1 MTRVPPQSGAE
12 LFRAL
17 LPRAKNKRTVA
28 FPDRAPERLFERLAR
43 PSTARRESR
52 MAGESAK
59 GTRVIALVGPAGAGK
74 TSLAEAMLFAAGATD
89 RLGSTANGSSIGDSS
104 PESRQ
109 RGGSTQLKLYNLQ
122 YLGDEFAII
131 DVPGSIGFAADGARA
146 LAIADVAIVVVDP
159 DPARAPLA
167 APALRALDELGIP
180 HLIFVNR
187 IDQAHGR
194 VRDLLSA
201 LQPMS
206 VSPLIARQIPIW
218 DGEKVSGFVDLA
230 LERAFKYRVGKE
242 SERIEIPS
250 ELQERE
256 IEARTHMLEQLA
268 DHDDELLEQLLMD
281 QAPTAEK
288 VFQDLTRETTENLGV
303 SVLFG
308 SANSSWGVRRLLKA
322 LRHEA
327 PGPQPTANRPEV
339 SDPAMYTFKI
349 IHGSIGRLALSRV
362 LGGRIAEGSDLKTQ
376 DGEHARVGSLFKVQG
391 EKTQKVSEG
400 RDGGV
405 VAVAK
410 VDEVKSGEWI
420 GVGKLPPAVE
430 IEYPARNCAM
440 AIEPADRKDD
450 VKLSGALQRLSEED
464 SALVIEHDDANHEI
478 RLRGVNDEHLNT
490 VIARLKRR
498 YGVEV
503 KSHTPAVGYRE
514 SVRKSVTQK
523 GRHKKQSGGH
533 GQFGDVI
540 IEVKPLPRGSG
551 FVFEEK
557 IHGGSVP
564 KQWIPAVEDGVREA
578 MVKGPLGFPVV
589 DCAVTLID
597 GSYHSVDSSE
607 LAFRLAGRIAMQE
620 ALAAAQPHL
629 LEPMHKLSVVCPS
642 SATSR
647 ITSAIA
653 GRRGQML
660 GMGPRDGWAG
670 WDRIDALIP
679 EAELSGLEAEL
690 RSQSQGLA
698 TYEAEFDHL
707 AELNGPL
714 ADRVLQQRVPEPA

>member
-1 MTRVPPQSGAE
+1 
-12 LFRAL
+12 
-17 LPRAKNKRTVA
+17 
-28 FPDRAPERLFERLAR
+28 
-43 PSTARRESR
+43 
-52 MAGESAK
+52 MAGQPYK

-89 RLGSTANGSSIGDSS
+89 RLGSTANGSSVGDSS
-104 PESRQ
+104 PEARS
-109 RGGSTQLKLYNLQ
+109 RGGSTELNLYNFQ
-122 YLGDEFAII
+122 YLGEDFAII
-131 DVPGSIGFAADGARA
+131 DVPGSIGFAADGAKA
-146 LAIADVAIVVVDP
+146 VAVADVAIVVVDP

-194 VRDLLSA
+194 IRDLLTA

-230 LERAFKYRVGKE
+230 LEYAFKYRAGKE
-242 SERIEIPS
+242 SERIEIPA
-250 ELQERE
+250 ELHDRE

-281 QAPTAEK
+281 QSPAREK
-288 VFQDLTRETTENLGV
+288 VLQDLARETGDNLGV
-303 SVLFG
+303 SLLFG
-308 SANSSWGVRRLLKA
+308 SACSSWGVRRLLKA
-322 LRHEA
+322 MRHEA
-327 PGPQPTANRPEV
+327 PAPRNAADRLEV
-339 SDPAMYTFKI
+339 SDPSLYVFKI
-349 IHGSIGRLALSRV
+349 VHGSIGRLALSRV
-362 LGGRIAEGSDLKTQ
+362 LGGRITEGSDLKVEGG
-376 DGEHARVGSLFKVQG
+376 DHARVGSLFKLQG
-391 EKTQKVSEG
+391 EKTTKVGEAS
-400 RDGGV
+400 DGDI

-410 VDEVKSGEWI
+410 IDTVKAGQWL
-420 GVGKLPPAVE
+420 GAGKLPPAVE
-430 IEYPARNCAM
+430 VDYPARNCAI

-450 VKLSGALQRLSEED
+450 VKLSGALQRLGEED
-464 SALVIEHDDANHEI
+464 SALIVEHDDANHEI
-478 RLRGVNDEHLNT
+478 RLRGVNDEHLNS
-490 VIARLKRR
+490 VLARLKRR

-503 KSHTPAVGYRE
+503 KSHAPTVGYRE
-514 SVRKSVTQK
+514 SIRKLVTQK

-578 MVKGPLGFPVV
+578 MVKGPLGFQVV
-589 DCAVTLID
+589 DCSVTLVD

-620 ALAAAQPHL
+620 ALAAAHPHL
-629 LEPMHKLSVVCPS
+629 LEPMHKLTVVCPS
-642 SATSR
+642 NATSR
-647 ITSAIA
+647 ITSAVA

-660 GMGPRDGWAG
+660 GMAPRDGWTG

-690 RSQSQGLA
+690 RAQSQGLA

-714 ADRVLQQRVPEPA
+714 ADKVIQQRVPEPA

>member
-1 MTRVPPQSGAE
+1 
-12 LFRAL
+12 
-17 LPRAKNKRTVA
+17 
-28 FPDRAPERLFERLAR
+28 
-43 PSTARRESR
+43 
-52 MAGESAK
+52 MAAESAK

-74 TSLAEAMLFAAGATD
+74 TSLAEAMLFAAGASD
-89 RLGSTANGSSIGDSS
+89 RLGATANGSSIGDSS

-109 RGGSTQLKLYNLQ
+109 RGGSTELNLYHFDH
-122 YLGDEFAII
+122 LGDSFAIL
-131 DVPGSIGFAADGARA
+131 DCPGSIGFSADGAKA

-167 APALRALDELGIP
+167 APALRALDEFGIP
-180 HLIFVNR
+180 HLVFVNR

-194 VRDLLSA
+194 IRDLLTA

-206 VSPLIARQIPIW
+206 VSPLIARQVPIW

-230 LERAFKYRVGKE
+230 LEYAFKYQPGKA
-242 SERIEIPS
+242 SERIDIPS
-250 ELQERE
+250 ELQDRE
-256 IEARTHMLEQLA
+256 HEARTHMLEQLA

-281 QAPTAEK
+281 QAPTREK
-288 VFQDLTRETTENLGV
+288 VLQDLARETGDNLGV

-308 SANSSWGVRRLLKA
+308 SASSSWGVRRLLKA
-322 LRHEA
+322 MRHEA
-327 PGPQPTANRPEV
+327 PAPQAAADRLSV
-339 SDPAMYTFKI
+339 SDPSLYVFKI

-362 LGGRIAEGSDLKTQ
+362 LGGRIAEGSDLKAEG
-376 DGEHARVGSLFKVQG
+376 GEHARLGALFHVQG
-391 EKTQKVSEG
+391 EKTTKVGEA
-400 RDGGV
+400 RDGDV

-410 VDEVKSGEWI
+410 IDTIRAGQWLSA
-420 GVGKLPPAVE
+420 GKLPPPVDVG
-430 IEYPARNCAM
+430 YPARNCAI

-464 SALVIEHDDANHEI
+464 SALIIEHDDANHEI

-490 VIARLKRR
+490 VLARLKRR

-503 KSHTPAVGYRE
+503 KSHPPSVGYRE
-514 SVRKSVTQK
+514 SIRKPVTQK

-540 IEVKPLPRGSG
+540 IELKPLPRGTG

-564 KQWIPAVEDGVREA
+564 KQWIPAVEEGVREA
-578 MVKGPLGFPVV
+578 MTKGPLGFQVV
-589 DCAVTLID
+589 DCSVSLID

-607 LAFRLAGRIAMQE
+607 LAFRLAGRIAMHE
-620 ALAAAQPHL
+620 ALTAAGPHL
-629 LEPMHKLSVVCPS
+629 LEPMHKLTVVCPS

-647 ITSAIA
+647 ITSAVA

-660 GMGPRDGWAG
+660 GMGPRDGWTG
-670 WDRIDALIP
+670 WDRIEALIP
-679 EAELSGLEAEL
+679 EAELAGLEAEL

-714 ADRVLQQRVPEPA
+714 ADKVIQQSVPEPA

>member
-1 MTRVPPQSGAE
+1 
-12 LFRAL
+12 
-17 LPRAKNKRTVA
+17 
-28 FPDRAPERLFERLAR
+28 
-43 PSTARRESR
+43 
-52 MAGESAK
+52 MAGESSK

-109 RGGSTQLKLYNLQ
+109 RGGSTELNLYNFQ
-122 YLGDEFAII
+122 YLGDSFAIL
-131 DVPGSIGFAADGARA
+131 DAPGSIGFTADGARA
-146 LAIADVAIVVVDP
+146 LAIADVAIIVVDP
-159 DPARAPLA
+159 DPSRAPLV

-218 DGEKVSGFVDLA
+218 DGEKISGFVDLA
-230 LERAFKYRVGKE
+230 LERAFKYRAGQE

-250 ELQERE
+250 ELQSRE

-281 QAPTAEK
+281 QAPTSEK
-288 VFQDLTRETTENLGV
+288 VFQDLARETGESLGV

-308 SANSSWGVRRLLKA
+308 SASSSWGVRRLLKA

-327 PGPQPTANRPEV
+327 PEPQTAASRLSVPG
-339 SDPAMYTFKI
+339 PAMYVFKI
-349 IHGSIGRLALSRV
+349 LHGSIGRLALARV
-362 LGGRIAEGSDLKTQ
+362 LGGKIAEGSDLKTE
-376 DGEHARVGSLFKVQG
+376 DGDHSRAGSLFKVQG
-391 EKTQKVSEG
+391 EKTQKVSEA
-400 RDGGV
+400 RDGDV
-405 VAVAK
+405 IAVAK
-410 VDEVKSGEWI
+410 VDTAKAGQWL
-420 GVGKLPPAVE
+420 GTGQLPPSVE
-430 IEYPARNCAM
+430 IEYPARNCAL

-450 VKLSGALQRLSEED
+450 VKLSGALQRLTEED
-464 SALVIEHDDANHEI
+464 AGLIVEHDDANHEI
-478 RLRGVNDEHLNT
+478 RLKGINDEHLNT
-490 VIARLKRR
+490 VLARLKRR

-503 KSHTPAVGYRE
+503 KSHTPSVGYRE
-514 SVRKSVTQK
+514 SIRKPVRQH

-540 IEVKPLPRGSG
+540 IEIRPLGRGEG
-551 FVFEEK
+551 FHFEEK

-564 KQWIPAVEDGVREA
+564 KQWIPAVEEGVREA
-578 MVKGPLGFPVV
+578 MHKGPLGFAVV
-589 DCAVTLID
+589 DCAVTLVD

-620 ALAAAQPHL
+620 ALVAAQPHL
-629 LEPMHKLSVVCPS
+629 LEPMHKLTVVCPS

-660 GMGPRDGWAG
+660 GLGPRDGWAG
-670 WDRIDALIP
+670 WDRIEALIP

-714 ADRVLQQRVPEPA
+714 ADKVIQRVPEPA

>member
-1 MTRVPPQSGAE
+1 
-12 LFRAL
+12 
-17 LPRAKNKRTVA
+17 
-28 FPDRAPERLFERLAR
+28 
-43 PSTARRESR
+43 

-109 RGGSTQLKLYNLQ
+109 RGGSTELNLYNFD
-122 YLGDEFAII
+122 YLGDPFAVV
-131 DVPGSIGFAADGARA
+131 DVPGSVGFAADGARA

-180 HLIFVNR
+180 HVIFVNR

-194 VRDLLSA
+194 IRDLLSA

-218 DGEKVSGFVDLA
+218 DGEKIGGFVDLA
-230 LERAFKYRVGKE
+230 LEYAFKYQAGKP
-242 SERIEIPS
+242 SERIDIPAD
-250 ELQERE
+250 LHERE
-256 IEARTHMLEQLA
+256 VEARTHMLEQLA

-281 QAPTAEK
+281 QQPPREK
-288 VFQDLTRETTENLGV
+288 VLQDLARETGDNLGV

-308 SANSSWGVRRLLKA
+308 SASSSWGVRRLLKA
-322 LRHEA
+322 MRHEVPA
-327 PGPQPTANRPEV
+327 PQGAADRLGV
-339 SDPAMYTFKI
+339 SDPSLYVFKI

-362 LGGRIAEGSDLKTQ
+362 LGGRVAEGSDLRAEGG
-376 DGEHARVGSLFKVQG
+376 DHARVGSLFKVQG
-391 EKTQKVSEG
+391 EKTAKVSEA
-400 RDGGV
+400 RDGDV

-410 VDEVKSGEWI
+410 IDSIKAGQWL
-420 GVGKLPPAVE
+420 GTGKLPPPIE
-430 IEYPARNCAM
+430 ISYPARNCAI

-464 SALVIEHDDANHEI
+464 GALVVEHDDANHEI

-490 VIARLKRR
+490 VLARLKRR

-503 KSHTPAVGYRE
+503 KSHQPTVGYRE
-514 SVRKSVTQK
+514 SIRKSVTQK

-551 FVFEEK
+551 FVFEER

-578 MVKGPLGFPVV
+578 MIKGPLGFEVV
-589 DCAVTLID
+589 DCHVALID

-629 LEPMHKLSVVCPS
+629 LEPMHKLTVVCPS
-642 SATSR
+642 NATSR

-660 GMGPRDGWAG
+660 GLAPRDGWAG
-670 WDRIDALIP
+670 WDRIEALIP

-714 ADRVLQQRVPEPA
+714 ADKVIQQRVPEPA

>member
-1 MTRVPPQSGAE
+1 
-12 LFRAL
+12 
-17 LPRAKNKRTVA
+17 
-28 FPDRAPERLFERLAR
+28 
-43 PSTARRESR
+43 
-52 MAGESAK
+52 MAGQPTS

-74 TSLAEAMLFAAGATD
+74 TSLAEAMLFAAGTTD

-104 PESRQ
+104 PEARQ
-109 RGGSTQLKLYNLQ
+109 RGGSTELNLYNFK
-122 YLGDEFAII
+122 YLGDEFAIL
-131 DVPGSIGFAADGARA
+131 DVPGSVGFAADGARA
-146 LAIADVAIVVVDP
+146 LAVADVAIVVVDP

-167 APALRALDELGIP
+167 APALRALDEHGIP

-218 DGEKVSGFVDLA
+218 DGEKISGFVDLA
-230 LERAFKYRVGKE
+230 LERAFKYRPGQQ
-242 SERIEIPS
+242 SERIEIPAD
-250 ELQERE
+250 LQERE

-281 QAPTAEK
+281 QAPSPEK
-288 VFQDLTRETTENLGV
+288 VFQDLARETGETLGV
-303 SVLFG
+303 PVLFG
-308 SANSSWGVRRLLKA
+308 SATSSWGVRRLLKA
-322 LRHEA
+322 LRHEV
-327 PGPQPTANRPEV
+327 PGPQAAANRLAV
-339 SDPAMYTFKI
+339 SDPSLYTFKVV
-349 IHGSIGRLALSRV
+349 HGSVGRLAMSRA
-362 LGGRIAEGSDLKTQ
+362 LGGRIAEGSDLKAAE
-376 DGEHARVGSLFKVQG
+376 GRHARAGSMFKVQG
-391 EKTQKVSEG
+391 EKTQKVAEA
-400 RDGGV
+400 RDGDI

-410 VDEVKSGEWI
+410 VDDVNAGQWLSA
-420 GVGKLPPAVE
+420 GKLPAEVD
-430 IEYPARNCAM
+430 IEFPARNCAM

-450 VKLSGALQRLSEED
+450 VKLSGALHRLVEED
-464 SALVIEHDDANHEI
+464 GALIVEHDDANHEM
-478 RLRGVNDEHLNT
+478 RLRGVNDEHLNS
-490 VIARLKRR
+490 VLAKLKRR

-503 KSHTPAVGYRE
+503 KSHPPAVGYRE
-514 SVRKSVTQK
+514 SIRKPVRQH

-540 IEVKPLPRGSG
+540 IEIRPLGRGEG

-578 MVKGPLGFPVV
+578 MVKGPLGFKVV
-589 DCAVTLID
+589 DCAVTLVD
-597 GSYHSVDSSE
+597 GSYHTVDSSE
-607 LAFRLAGRIAMQE
+607 LAFRLAGRMAMQE
-620 ALAAAQPHL
+620 ALAAASPHL
-629 LEPMHKLSVVCPS
+629 LEPMHKMTVVSPS

-647 ITSAIA
+647 ITSAVA

-660 GMGPRDGWAG
+660 GLTPREGWAG
-670 WDRIDALIP
+670 WDRVEALIP

-714 ADRVLQQRVPEPA
+714 ADKVIQQREPEPA

>member
-1 MTRVPPQSGAE
+1 
-12 LFRAL
+12 
-17 LPRAKNKRTVA
+17 
-28 FPDRAPERLFERLAR
+28 
-43 PSTARRESR
+43 
-52 MAGESAK
+52 MAGQPSK

-74 TSLAEAMLFAAGATD
+74 TSLAEAMLFAAGTTD
-89 RLGSTANGSSIGDSS
+89 RLGSTANGSSTGDSS
-104 PESRQ
+104 PEARQ
-109 RGGSTQLKLYNLQ
+109 RGGSTELNLYHFQ
-122 YLGDEFAII
+122 HLGDDFAII
-131 DVPGSIGFAADGARA
+131 DVPGSVGFSADGAKA

-159 DPARAPLA
+159 DPSRAPLA

-194 VRDLLSA
+194 IRDLLSA

-206 VSPLIARQIPIW
+206 VSPLIGRQIPIW
-218 DGEKVSGFVDLA
+218 DGEKISGFVDLA
-230 LERAFKYRVGKE
+230 LEYAFKYRAGQQ
-242 SERIEIPS
+242 SERIDIPAD
-250 ELQERE
+250 LHTRE
-256 IEARTHMLEQLA
+256 AEARTHMLEQLA

-281 QAPTAEK
+281 EAPAREK
-288 VFQDLTRETTENLGV
+288 ILEDLARETEDNLGV

-308 SANSSWGVRRLLKA
+308 SAISSWGVRRLLKA
-322 LRHEA
+322 IRHEA
-327 PGPQPTANRPEV
+327 PAAEAAASRLGV
-339 SDPAMYTFKI
+339 IDPALYVFKV
-349 IHGSIGRLALSRV
+349 IHGSIGRLALARA
-362 LGGRIAEGSDLKTQ
+362 LGGRIGEGSDLKTG
-376 DGEHARVGSLFKVQG
+376 DGHARVGSLFKVQG
-391 EKTQKVSEG
+391 EKTIKVGEA
-400 RDGGV
+400 RDGDV

-410 VDEVKSGEWI
+410 IDTVKAGQWLGSGR
-420 GVGKLPPAVE
+420 LPPAIE
-430 IEYPARNCAM
+430 IDYPARNCAI

-450 VKLSGALQRLSEED
+450 VKLSGALHRLAEED
-464 SALVIEHDDANHEI
+464 SALVVEHDEANHEI

-503 KSHTPAVGYRE
+503 KSHTPTVGYRE
-514 SVRKSVTQK
+514 SIRKSVTQK

-578 MVKGPLGFPVV
+578 MRKGPLGFEVV
-589 DCAVTLID
+589 DCAVALID

-607 LAFRLAGRIAMQE
+607 LAFRLAGRIAMHE
-620 ALAAAQPHL
+620 ALTAAQPHL
-629 LEPMHKLSVVCPS
+629 LEPMHKLTVVCPS

-647 ITSAIA
+647 ITSAVA

-660 GMGPRDGWAG
+660 GMGPRDGWTG
-670 WDRIDALIP
+670 WDRVDALIP

-698 TYEAEFDHL
+698 TYEAQFDHL

-714 ADRVLQQRVPEPA
+714 ADKVIQQRVPEPA

>member
-1 MTRVPPQSGAE
+1 
-12 LFRAL
+12 
-17 LPRAKNKRTVA
+17 
-28 FPDRAPERLFERLAR
+28 
-43 PSTARRESR
+43 
-52 MAGESAK
+52 MAGESTK

-74 TSLAEAMLFAAGATD
+74 TSLAEAMLFAAGTTD

-109 RGGSTQLKLYNLQ
+109 RGGSTELNLYNFT
-122 YLGDEFAII
+122 YLGDDFAIL
-131 DVPGSIGFAADGARA
+131 DSPGSIGFAADGARA
-146 LAIADVAIVVVDP
+146 LAVADVAIVVVDP

-230 LERAFKYRVGKE
+230 LERAFKYRAGKE

-250 ELQERE
+250 ELQDRE

-281 QAPTAEK
+281 QTPTSEK
-288 VFQDLTRETTENLGV
+288 VFQDLARETGESLGV
-303 SVLFG
+303 PVLFG
-308 SANSSWGVRRLLKA
+308 SASSSWGVRRLLKA

-327 PGPQPTANRPEV
+327 PGPQGAASRLSV
-339 SDPAMYTFKI
+339 GDPAMYVFKI
-349 IHGSIGRLALSRV
+349 LHGSIGRLALSRV
-362 LGGRIAEGSDLKTQ
+362 LGGAIREGSDLKTA

-391 EKTQKVSEG
+391 EKTQKVGEA
-400 RDGGV
+400 RDGDI

-410 VDEVKSGEWI
+410 IDEVRAGEWL
-420 GVGKLPPAVE
+420 GATKLPPPIE
-430 IEYPARNCAM
+430 IDYPARNCAI

-450 VKLSGALQRLSEED
+450 VKLSGALQRLTEED
-464 SALVIEHDDANHEI
+464 AGLIVEHDDANHEI
-478 RLRGVNDEHLNT
+478 RLKGINDEHLNT
-490 VIARLKRR
+490 VLARLKRR

-503 KSHTPAVGYRE
+503 KSHQPAVGYRE
-514 SVRKSVTQK
+514 SIRKPVRQH
-523 GRHKKQSGGH
+523 GRHKQQSGGH

-540 IEVKPLPRGSG
+540 IEIRPLSRGEG

-578 MVKGPLGFPVV
+578 MAKGPLGFNVV
-589 DCAVTLID
+589 DVAVTLVD

-607 LAFRLAGRIAMQE
+607 LAFRLAGRLAMHE
-620 ALAAAQPHL
+620 ALAAANPHL
-629 LEPMHKLSVVCPS
+629 LEPMHKLTVVCPS

-647 ITSAIA
+647 ITSAVA

-660 GMGPRDGWAG
+660 GMAPRDGWAG
-670 WDRIDALIP
+670 WDRIEALIP
-679 EAELSGLEAEL
+679 EAELAGLEAEL

-714 ADRVLQQRVPEPA
+714 ADKVIQQRVPEPA

>member
-1 MTRVPPQSGAE
+1 
-12 LFRAL
+12 
-17 LPRAKNKRTVA
+17 
-28 FPDRAPERLFERLAR
+28 
-43 PSTARRESR
+43 
-52 MAGESAK
+52 MAGQPSK

-109 RGGSTQLKLYNLQ
+109 RGGSTEINLYNFQ
-122 YLGDEFAII
+122 YLGDSFAIL
-131 DVPGSIGFAADGARA
+131 DCPGSIGFAADGAKS

-159 DPARAPLA
+159 DPNRAALA

-194 VRDLLSA
+194 IRDLLTA

-218 DGEKVSGFVDLA
+218 DGEKISGFVDLA
-230 LERAFKYRVGKE
+230 LEYAFRYQAGKP
-242 SERIEIPS
+242 SERIEIPA
-250 ELQERE
+250 ELHDRE
-256 IEARTHMLEQLA
+256 VEARTQLLEKLA

-281 QAPTAEK
+281 QAPTREK
-288 VFQDLTRETTENLGV
+288 VLQDLARETGDNLGV
-303 SVLFG
+303 SLLFG
-308 SANSSWGVRRLLKA
+308 SAISSWGVRRLLKA
-322 LRHEA
+322 MRHEV
-327 PGPQPTANRPEV
+327 PGPQAAANRLTV
-339 SDPAMYTFKI
+339 SDPSMYIFKVL
-349 IHGSIGRLALSRV
+349 HGSIGRLALARV
-362 LGGRIAEGSDLKTQ
+362 LGGSIKEGSDLKAGG
-376 DGEHARVGSLFKVQG
+376 GEHARLGALFTVQG
-391 EKTQKVSEG
+391 EKTAKISEA
-400 RDGGV
+400 RDGDV

-410 VDEVKSGEWI
+410 IDEVKAGEWLSA
-420 GVGKLPPAVE
+420 GKLPPPVE
-430 IEYPARNCAM
+430 IDYPARNCAI

-450 VKLSGALQRLSEED
+450 VKLSGALHRLAEED
-464 SALVIEHDDANHEI
+464 SALIVEHDDANHEI

-490 VIARLKRR
+490 VIGRLKRR

-503 KSHTPAVGYRE
+503 KSHTPTVGYRE
-514 SVRKSVTQK
+514 SIRKHVTQK

-578 MVKGPLGFPVV
+578 MVKGPLGFQVV

-620 ALAAAQPHL
+620 ALGAAQPHL
-629 LEPMHKLSVVCPS
+629 LEPMHKISVVCPS
-642 SATSR
+642 NATSR
-647 ITSAIA
+647 ITSAVA

-660 GMGPRDGWAG
+660 GMAPRDGWTG

-690 RSQSQGLA
+690 RAQSQGLA

-714 ADRVLQQRVPEPA
+714 ADKVIQQRVPEPA

>member
-1 MTRVPPQSGAE
+1 
-12 LFRAL
+12 
-17 LPRAKNKRTVA
+17 
-28 FPDRAPERLFERLAR
+28 
-43 PSTARRESR
+43 
-52 MAGESAK
+52 
-59 GTRVIALVGPAGAGK
+59 VIALVGPAGAGK
-74 TSLAEAMLFAAGATD
+74 TSLAEAMLFAAGTTD

-109 RGGSTQLKLYNLQ
+109 RGGSTELNLYSFD
-122 YLGDEFAII
+122 YLGDSFALL
-131 DVPGSIGFAADGARA
+131 DVPGSVGFAADGVRA

-187 IDQAHGR
+187 IEQAHGR

-206 VSPLIARQIPIW
+206 VSPLIARQVPIW
-218 DGEKVSGFVDLA
+218 DGEKIGGFVDLA
-230 LERAFKYRVGKE
+230 LERAFKYRPGQQ
-242 SERIEIPS
+242 SERIEIPP
-250 ELQERE
+250 ELQDRE

-281 QAPTAEK
+281 QVPTSEK
-288 VFQDLTRETTENLGV
+288 VFQDLARETGESLGV

-308 SANSSWGVRRLLKA
+308 CATSSWGVRRLLKA

-327 PGPQPTANRPEV
+327 PAAQAAADRLSVT
-339 SDPAMYTFKI
+339 DPAMYVFKI
-349 IHGSIGRLALSRV
+349 LHGSIGRLALARV
-362 LGGRIAEGSDLKTQ
+362 LGGRIAEGSDLKTD
-376 DGEHARVGSLFKVQG
+376 DGDHSRVGSLFKVQG
-391 EKTQKVSEG
+391 EKTQKIAEAH
-400 RDGGV
+400 GGDL

-410 VDEVKSGEWI
+410 VDSVKAGHWLGS
-420 GVGKLPPAVE
+420 GKLPPAVE
-430 IEYPARNCAM
+430 VEYPARNCAI

-450 VKLSGALQRLSEED
+450 VKLSGALQRLTEED
-464 SALVIEHDDANHEI
+464 AGLVVEHDDANHEI
-478 RLRGVNDEHLNT
+478 RLRGVNDEHLNA
-490 VIARLKRR
+490 VLARLKRR

-503 KSHTPAVGYRE
+503 KSHPPAVGYRE
-514 SVRKSVTQK
+514 SVRKPIRQH

-540 IEVKPLPRGSG
+540 IEIRPLTRGEG
-551 FVFEEK
+551 FLFEEK
-557 IHGGSVP
+557 IHGGAVP

-578 MVKGPLGFPVV
+578 LQKGPLGFQVV
-589 DCAVTLID
+589 DVAVSLVD

-620 ALAAAQPHL
+620 ALAAAHPHL
-629 LEPMHKLSVVCPS
+629 LEPMHKLTVVCPS

-647 ITSAIA
+647 ITSAVA

-660 GMGPRDGWAG
+660 GLGPRDGWTG
-670 WDRIDALIP
+670 WDRIEALLP

-714 ADRVLQQRVPEPA
+714 ADKVIQRVPEPA

>member
-1 MTRVPPQSGAE
+1 
-12 LFRAL
+12 
-17 LPRAKNKRTVA
+17 
-28 FPDRAPERLFERLAR
+28 
-43 PSTARRESR
+43 
-52 MAGESAK
+52 MAGESK

-74 TSLAEAMLFAAGATD
+74 TSLAEAMLFAAGTVD

-109 RGGSTQLKLYNLQ
+109 RGGSTELNLLNFD
-122 YLGDEFAII
+122 YLGDSFAIL
-131 DVPGSIGFAADGARA
+131 DCPGSVGFSADGAKA

-167 APALRALDELGIP
+167 APALRALDEFGIP

-218 DGEKVSGFVDLA
+218 DGEKISGFVDLA
-230 LERAFKYRVGKE
+230 LERAFKYRAGKE

-250 ELQERE
+250 DLQSRE

-281 QAPTAEK
+281 QAPAPEK
-288 VFQDLTRETTENLGV
+288 VFQDLARETGESLGV

-308 SANSSWGVRRLLKA
+308 SASSSWGVRRLLKA
-322 LRHEA
+322 LRHEVPDPKA
-327 PGPQPTANRPEV
+327 AADRLEV
-339 SDPAMYTFKI
+339 TDPALYVFKVL
-349 IHGSIGRLALSRV
+349 HGSIGRLALARV
-362 LGGRIAEGSDLKTQ
+362 LGGKIAEGSDLKSQ
-376 DGEHARVGSLFKVQG
+376 GGDHARAGSMFKVQG
-391 EKTQKVSEG
+391 EKTQKVTEA
-400 RDGGV
+400 RDGDV
-405 VAVAK
+405 VAIAK
-410 VDEVKSGEWI
+410 VDSVKSGEWL
-420 GVGKLPPAVE
+420 GSGTLPPPVAVD
-430 IEYPARNCAM
+430 YPARNCAI

-450 VKLSGALQRLSEED
+450 VKLSGALQRLQEED
-464 SALVIEHDDANHEI
+464 SALVVEHDEANHEI

-490 VIARLKRR
+490 VLARLKRR

-503 KSHTPAVGYRE
+503 RSHTPAVGYRE
-514 SVRKSVTQK
+514 SIRKPVRQH

-540 IEVKPLPRGSG
+540 IEIRPLSRGDG
-551 FVFEEK
+551 FQFEEK

-564 KQWIPAVEDGVREA
+564 RQWIPAVEDGVREA
-578 MVKGPLGFPVV
+578 MRKGPLGFEVV
-589 DCAVTLID
+589 DVAVSLVD
-597 GSYHSVDSSE
+597 GSYHTVDSSE
-607 LAFRLAGRIAMQE
+607 LAFRLAGRIAMHE
-620 ALAAAQPHL
+620 ALTAAGPHL
-629 LEPMHKLSVVCPS
+629 LEPMHKIGVVCPS

-660 GMGPRDGWAG
+660 GMAPRDGWTG

-679 EAELSGLEAEL
+679 ESDLAGLEAEL

-714 ADRVLQQRVPEPA
+714 AEKVIQQRVPEPA

>member
-1 MTRVPPQSGAE
+1 
-12 LFRAL
+12 
-17 LPRAKNKRTVA
+17 
-28 FPDRAPERLFERLAR
+28 
-43 PSTARRESR
+43 
-52 MAGESAK
+52 MAGQPSK

-104 PESRQ
+104 PEARQ
-109 RGGSTQLKLYNLQ
+109 RGGSTELNLYNFQ
-122 YLGDEFAII
+122 YLGDQFAII
-131 DVPGSIGFAADGARA
+131 DVPGSIGFAADGTKA
-146 LAIADVAIVVVDP
+146 LAVADVAIVVVDP
-159 DPARAPLA
+159 DPARAPLG

-180 HLIFVNR
+180 HLVFVIR

-194 VRDLLSA
+194 IRDLLSA

-206 VSPLIARQIPIW
+206 VSPLMARQIPIW

-230 LERAFKYRVGKE
+230 LEYAFKYRPGQA
-242 SERIEIPS
+242 SERVGIPS
-250 ELQERE
+250 ELQDRE
-256 IEARTHMLEQLA
+256 HEARTHMLEQLA

-281 QAPTAEK
+281 ESPTREK
-288 VFQDLTRETTENLGV
+288 VLQDLARETGDNLGV

-308 SANSSWGVRRLLKA
+308 SASSSWGVRRLLKA
-322 LRHEA
+322 MRHEA
-327 PGPQPTANRPEV
+327 PSPQGTSNRLGV
-339 SDPAMYTFKI
+339 SDPSLYVFKV
-349 IHGSIGRLALSRV
+349 IHGPIGRLALSRV
-362 LGGRIAEGSDLKTQ
+362 LGGRIAEGSDLKSE
-376 DGEHARVGSLFKVQG
+376 DGDHARLGALFTVQG
-391 EKTQKVSEG
+391 EKTAKVGEA
-400 RDGGV
+400 RDGDI

-410 VDEVKSGEWI
+410 IDSARAGQWL
-420 GVGKLPPAVE
+420 GAGKLPSPVE
-430 IEYPARNCAM
+430 VDYPARNCAI

-464 SALVIEHDDANHEI
+464 SALIVEHDDANHEI

-490 VIARLKRR
+490 VLSRLDRR
-498 YGVEV
+498 YGVKV
-503 KSHTPAVGYRE
+503 NSHPPSVGYRE
-514 SVRKSVTQK
+514 SIRKPVTQK

-540 IEVKPLPRGSG
+540 IELKPLPRGSG
-551 FVFEEK
+551 FLFEEK
-557 IHGGSVP
+557 IHGGAVP
-564 KQWIPAVEDGVREA
+564 KQWIPAVEEGVIEA
-578 MVKGPLGFPVV
+578 MRKGPLGFQVV
-589 DCAVTLID
+589 DCCVTLVD

-620 ALAAAQPHL
+620 ALAAANPHL

-647 ITSAIA
+647 ITSAVA

-660 GMGPRDGWAG
+660 GMGPRDGWTG

-698 TYEAEFDHL
+698 TYESEFDHL

-714 ADRVLQQRVPEPA
+714 AEKVIQRVPEPA

>member
-1 MTRVPPQSGAE
+1 
-12 LFRAL
+12 
-17 LPRAKNKRTVA
+17 
-28 FPDRAPERLFERLAR
+28 
-43 PSTARRESR
+43 
-52 MAGESAK
+52 MAGESTK

-74 TSLAEAMLFAAGATD
+74 TSLAEAMLFAAGTTD

-104 PESRQ
+104 PEARQ
-109 RGGSTQLKLYNLQ
+109 RGGSTELNVYNFE
-122 YLGDEFAII
+122 YLGDQFAIL
-131 DVPGSIGFAADGARA
+131 DSPGSIGFAADGARA
-146 LAIADVAIVVVDP
+146 VAVADMAIVVVDP

-206 VSPLIARQIPIW
+206 VSPLLARQIPIW
-218 DGEKVSGFVDLA
+218 DGERISGFVDLA
-230 LERAFKYRVGKE
+230 LERAFKYRAGQE
-242 SERIEIPS
+242 SERIEIPA

-281 QAPTAEK
+281 EAPSREK
-288 VFQDLTRETTENLGV
+288 ILQDLARETGESLGV

-308 SANSSWGVRRLLKA
+308 SAVSSWGVRRLLKA

-327 PGPQPTANRPEV
+327 PLPQATANRLGV
-339 SDPAMYTFKI
+339 DDPAMSVFKVL
-349 IHGSIGRLALSRV
+349 HGSIGRLALSRV

-376 DGEHARVGSLFKVQG
+376 DGGHARVGSLFRIQG
-391 EKTQKVSEG
+391 EKTQKVSEA
-400 RDGGV
+400 RDGDV

-410 VDEVKSGEWI
+410 IDTVKAGQWL
-420 GVGKLPPAVE
+420 GVGKLPPPIEV
-430 IEYPARNCAM
+430 EYPARNCAV

-450 VKLSGALQRLSEED
+450 VKLSGALQRLLEED
-464 SALVIEHDDANHEI
+464 SALILEHDEANHEL
-478 RLRGVNDEHLNT
+478 RLRGVNDEHLKIVT
-490 VIARLKRR
+490 ARLSRR

-503 KSHTPAVGYRE
+503 KAHPPTIGYRE
-514 SVRKSVTQK
+514 SIRKPVTQK

-540 IEVKPLPRGSG
+540 IEVRPLSRGEG
-551 FVFEEK
+551 FKFEEK
-557 IHGGSVP
+557 IHGGAIP
-564 KQWIPAVEDGVREA
+564 KQWIPAVEQGVRDA
-578 MVKGPLGFPVV
+578 MATGPLSFPVV
-589 DCAVTLID
+589 DVAVSLID

-620 ALAAAQPHL
+620 ALAAAHPHL
-629 LEPMHKLSVVCPS
+629 LEPMHKLTVVCPS
-642 SATSR
+642 NAASR

-653 GRRGQML
+653 SRRGQML
-660 GMGPRDGWAG
+660 GMAPRDGWTG

-714 ADRVLQQRVPEPA
+714 ADKVIQQRVPEPA

>member
-1 MTRVPPQSGAE
+1 
-12 LFRAL
+12 
-17 LPRAKNKRTVA
+17 
-28 FPDRAPERLFERLAR
+28 
-43 PSTARRESR
+43 
-52 MAGESAK
+52 MAGESK

-74 TSLAEAMLFAAGATD
+74 TSLAEAMLFAAGTTD

-109 RGGSTQLKLYNLQ
+109 RGGSTELNLYNFD
-122 YLGDEFAII
+122 YLGDQFAIV

-146 LAIADVAIVVVDP
+146 IAMADVAIVVVDP

-180 HLIFVNR
+180 HIIFVNR

-201 LQPMS
+201 LQPIS
-206 VSPLIARQIPIW
+206 VSPLIARQVPIW
-218 DGEKVSGFVDLA
+218 DGEKVGGFVDLA
-230 LERAFKYRVGKE
+230 LERAFKYRPSQE
-242 SERIEIPS
+242 SERIEIPA
-250 ELQERE
+250 ELQDRE

-281 QAPTAEK
+281 ETPSREK
-288 VFQDLTRETTENLGV
+288 VLQDLARETGESLGV

-308 SANSSWGVRRLLKA
+308 CATSSWGVRRLLKA
-322 LRHEA
+322 LRHEGPA
-327 PGPQPTANRPEV
+327 PQAAASRLGVT
-339 SDPAMYTFKI
+339 DPSMYAFKI
-349 IHGSIGRLALSRV
+349 IHGPTGRLALCRV
-362 LGGRIAEGSDLKTQ
+362 LGGKIDEGSDIKTD

-391 EKTQKVSEG
+391 EKTQKASEAH
-400 RDGGV
+400 DGDV

-410 VDEVKSGEWI
+410 IDSVKAGQWLGS
-420 GVGKLPPAVE
+420 GKLPPPVE
-430 IEYPARNCAM
+430 LELPARNCAI

-450 VKLSGALQRLSEED
+450 VKLSGALQRLAEED
-464 SALVIEHDDANHEI
+464 SALVVEHDEANHEL

-490 VIARLKRR
+490 VLARLQRR
-498 YGVEV
+498 YGVAV
-503 KSHTPAVGYRE
+503 KSHPPAIGYRE
-514 SVRKSVTQK
+514 SIRKPVTQK

-540 IEVKPLPRGSG
+540 IEVRPLARGEG
-551 FVFEEK
+551 FHFEEK
-557 IHGGSVP
+557 IHGGAIP

-578 MVKGPLGFPVV
+578 MHKGPLGFPVV
-589 DCAVTLID
+589 DLAVTLID

-607 LAFRLAGRIAMQE
+607 LAFRLAGRLAMHD
-620 ALAAAQPHL
+620 ALGSAQPHL
-629 LEPMHKLSVVCPS
+629 LEPMHKLSVVCPT

-647 ITSAIA
+647 ISSAIA
-653 GRRGQML
+653 SRRGQML
-660 GMGPRDGWAG
+660 GLAPRDGWTG
-670 WDRIDALIP
+670 WDRIDALLP

-714 ADRVLQQRVPEPA
+714 ADKVIQQRVPEPA